1 MVNNQPHSTDA
12 TEKMSEANL
21 GSQGKLGWRAPED
34 VLQRM
39 RDGASRRGTQELGID
54 ITNQIFQDLY
64 PRAQFISDAHRYD
77 FILNDVKVDVKGAI
91 FSKGHWAY
99 AIQRNKI
106 ADVFFLMA
114 FDEDYNLLKMWCIP
128 ASDISHLTGIAIS
141 KGTFRRWEE
150 YDVRV
155 DF

>member
-1 MVNNQPHSTDA
+1 MVNNSPHSIEA
-12 TEKMSEANL
+12 TEKMSASNI
-21 GSQGKLGWRAPED
+21 GIQSKLGWRAPEE
-34 VLQRM
+34 VRQRM
-39 RDGASRRGTQELGID
+39 SNNASRRGTQELGID

-77 FILNDVKVDVKGAI
+77 FILNDLKIDVKGAV
-91 FSKGHWAY
+91 FSNGHWAY

-106 ADVFFLMA
+106 ADVFFLMG

-141 KGTFRRWEE
+141 RGTLKRWEE
-150 YDVRV
+150 YVIPMN
-155 DF
+155 F